1 MADRILVIGACGQI
15 GTDLTEALR
24 IRYGFDNVIAS
35 DIRRPN
41 AIVAEGLF
49 VTLNLR
55 SKQRI
60 IDVIKKYNIKII
72 YQLAALLSAKGE
84 YVPTETWRVNVEYM
98 LQLLEISRSLEIKKV
113 FFPSS
118 IAVFGPR
125 SPKSYTPQFCY
136 CNPTTMYGIS
146 KLAVENL
153 CSYYHSRYDLDVRSL
168 RYPGLISFK
177 QQTGG
182 GTTDYAVEMLEAA
195 QKNKDYTCFLAK
207 DTELPMMYIEDAIRG
222 TLELMEAPTS
232 SISVRTSY
240 NFAATSFTPDELK
253 KEIQQY
259 APNFS
264 VHYAPDFRQNI
275 AKYWPKDIDDSIAQ
289 KDWLWHSKYTLS
301 DMVQSVLKPL
311 RVQNL

>member
-15 GTDLTEALR
+15 GTELTEALR

-35 DIRRPN
+35 DIRKPN
-41 AIVAEGLF
+41 NIVAEGLF

-84 YVPTETWRVNVEYM
+84 YAPTETWRLNVEYM
-98 LQLLEISRSLEIKKV
+98 LQLLEISRQLEIVKL

-118 IAVFGPR
+118 IAVFGSL

-146 KLAVENL
+146 KLSTEHL
-153 CSYYHSRYDLDVRSL
+153 CNYYYSRYHLDVRSL

-177 QQTGG
+177 QQAGG
-182 GTTDYAVEMLEAA
+182 GTTDYAVEMLAYA
-195 QKNKDYTCFLAK
+195 QQDKPYTCFLAK
-207 DTELPMMYIEDAIRG
+207 DTELPMMYMEDAIRG
-222 TLELMEAPTS
+222 TIALMEADANNL
-232 SISVRTSY
+232 SVRTSY
-240 NFAATSFTPDELK
+240 NFSAISFTPHDLH
-253 KEIQQY
+253 KEITQY
-259 APNFS
+259 CPNFN
-264 VHYAPDFRQNI
+264 VNYAPDFRQNI
-275 AKYWPKDIDDSIAQ
+275 AKYWPKNIDDSVAQ
-289 KDWLWHSKYTLS
+289 KDWFWQPKYTLS
-301 DMVQSVLKPL
+301 DIVQSIFKSS
-311 RVQNL
+311 